1 MTPPP
6 SLSLNRPARR
16 LTSGDHT
23 NGSSWTLPLTWV
35 WPMVEHPCAGLA
47 VPSRGRGERASGE
60 VMIIINSLLSPAC
73 SGVI

>member
-6 SLSLNRPARR
+6 SLSLKRPAGR

-23 NGSSWTLPLTWV
+23 SGSSWTLPLTWV

-47 VPSRGRGERASGE
+47 VPSRTSRGEDVQG
-60 VMIIINSLLSPAC
+60 
-73 SGVI
+73 GYDHY